1 MLRGSK
7 SSTRVRVFFTRRH
20 IPPSPSFSL
29 GPCTSLRT
37 AKNEVDTTLLYV
49 SDDMGA
55 QTKHFLPLT
64 ILKVY
69 WVSQAVGLAKD
80 WDSTNVP
87 GRF

>member
-7 SSTRVRVFFTRRH
+7 SATRVRVFFTRRH
-20 IPPSPSFSL
+20 IPQSPSFSP

-55 QTKHFLPLT
+55 QPKHFSSLT
-64 ILKVY
+64 YLLICLII
-69 WVSQAVGLAKD
+69 
-80 WDSTNVP
+80 
-87 GRF
+87 R